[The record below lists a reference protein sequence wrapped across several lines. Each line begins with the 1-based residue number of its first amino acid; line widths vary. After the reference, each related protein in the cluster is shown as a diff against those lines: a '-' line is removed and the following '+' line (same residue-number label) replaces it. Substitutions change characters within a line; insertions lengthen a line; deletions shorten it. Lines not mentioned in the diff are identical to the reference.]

1 MNGHRKA
8 CRRFNEPG
16 HAHLLTLSCFCRRP
30 FLSKDRSRMWL
41 VEAID
46 RAREKHAFDLWAYV
60 VMPEL
65 NGNSRRI

>member
-1 MNGHRKA
+1 
-8 CRRFNEPG
+8 
-16 HAHLLTLSCFCRRP
+16 
-30 FLSKDRSRMWL
+30 MWL